1 MLTVLIIILVSIV
14 ATLSLSLIGRFFTFR
29 TYKVA
34 CLIVS
39 IVTGAYFILLYLGTI
54 QGSESTPVAI
64 TSTNHLS
71 EECKV
76 YNITVYDHP
85 VYDNASRFV
94 YTGTQLKKGESSMT
108 VIEYD
113 GAKEFWT
120 VALNEKK
127 GVSFFRITS
136 SHSESKYSI
145 DIDNSIEDE
154 QKAEIAKGD
163 IIKFDTDERTKDI
176 LILIDLLL
184 FILLLIDLSTK
195 WSKA

>member
-1 MLTVLIIILVSIV
+1 M
-14 ATLSLSLIGRFFTFR
+14 IGRYFTLR

-34 CLIVS
+34 SLIVS
-39 IVTGAYFILLYLGTI
+39 IVSGAYFFLIYLGTS

-76 YNITVYDHP
+76 YNIIVYDHP
-85 VYDNASRFV
+85 VYDKTSRFV
-94 YTGTQLKKGESSMT
+94 YTGTHLKKGESSMT
-108 VIEYD
+108 VIEYE

-120 VALNEKK
+120 VAINDKK
-127 GVSFFRITS
+127 VVSFFNITT
-136 SHSESKYSI
+136 SHSQSNYSI
-145 DIDNSIEDE
+145 NIDNSVEDKM
-154 QKAEIAKGD
+154 KAEIAQSD
-163 IIKFDTDERTKDI
+163 IIKFDRQERTKDI

-184 FILLLIDLSTK
+184 FFLLLIDLSTK

>member
-1 MLTVLIIILVSIV
+1 MLTILIIILVSIV
-14 ATLSLSLIGRFFTFR
+14 ATLFLSLIGRYFTLR

-34 CLIVS
+34 SLIVS
-39 IVTGAYFILLYLGTI
+39 IVSGAYFFLLYLGTS

-76 YNITVYDHP
+76 YNITVYDNP
-85 VYDNASRFV
+85 VYDKTSRFV
-94 YTGTQLKKGESSMT
+94 YTGTHLKKGESSMT
-108 VIEYD
+108 VIEYE
-113 GAKEFWT
+113 GAMEFWT
-120 VALNEKK
+120 VAIKDKK
-127 GVSFFRITS
+127 VVSFFNITT
-136 SHSESKYSI
+136 SHSQSNYSI
-145 DIDNSIEDE
+145 NIDNSVEDE
-154 QKAEIAKGD
+154 MKAEIAQSD
-163 IIKFDTDERTKDI
+163 IIKFDRRERTKDI